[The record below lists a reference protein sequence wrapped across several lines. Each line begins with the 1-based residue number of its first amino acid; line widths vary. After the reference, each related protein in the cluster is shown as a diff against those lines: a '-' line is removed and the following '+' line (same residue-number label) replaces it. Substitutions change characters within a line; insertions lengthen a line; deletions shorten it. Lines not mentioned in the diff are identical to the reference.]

1 MMKLFIG
8 LYRCS
13 EMIGGKFFV
22 CVIARDK
29 EAAEKHLNDI
39 LGMKS
44 LIGIYHPHE
53 IDHAQIK
60 YAGVLVYAD
69 ARGSE

>member
-1 MMKLFIG
+1 
-8 LYRCS
+8 
-13 EMIGGKFFV
+13 
-22 CVIARDK
+22 
-29 EAAEKHLNDI
+29 
-39 LGMKS
+39 MKS

-60 YAGVLVYAD
+60 YAGVLVDVD